1 MYSWHPTLSLS
12 PCSTMSSHK
21 IQSPSSRFILQIFSA
36 VSMIWNSVSCKC
48 IHSNH
53 QTLSACWYYSPLQTN
68 KTKISIKTHSQ
79 KNKCISQIRR
89 EYATTRAVHTLH
101 LTLNLIQNDNLLLLH
116 SLKKSHL
123 AIIVHILA
131 HS

>member
-1 MYSWHPTLSLS
+1 MLKRLEFVLTHSRSQNHSYPSTNMYSWNPTLSLS

-68 KTKISIKTHSQ
+68 KTKNQSKPTH
-79 KNKCISQIRR
+79 KRMN
-89 EYATTRAVHTLH
+89 AFH
-101 LTLNLIQNDNLLLLH
+101 
-116 SLKKSHL
+116 KSECNYDSSTYSPHNPKFDRK
-123 AIIVHILA
+123 
-131 HS
+131 